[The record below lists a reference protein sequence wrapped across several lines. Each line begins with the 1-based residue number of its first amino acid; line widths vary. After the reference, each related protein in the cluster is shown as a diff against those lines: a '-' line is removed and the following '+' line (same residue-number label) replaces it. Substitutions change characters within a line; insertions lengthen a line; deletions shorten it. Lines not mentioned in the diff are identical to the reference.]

1 VLFAHI
7 GLGLTAVRQR
17 RLARGIASLERAIA
31 ICRDLALPLYVH
43 YAVPPLA
50 VAYALSGHPIEAVG
64 LLEQQSGQDVKM
76 GVECHHALMLST
88 LGEVYLEAG
97 RPLDAR
103 ASAERALQLSREREE
118 PGHEARALRVLGD
131 ADAALEPPDSKQAEA
146 SYRQALVLA
155 ETLGMRPLIAHC
167 HLGLGTLYR
176 RTGDRAKV
184 EEHLTSATAM
194 YREMGM
200 TFWLDKTKATLN
212 QSQPSGR

>member
-1 VLFAHI
+1 M
-7 GLGLTAVRQR
+7 R
-17 RLARGIASLERAIA
+17 
-31 ICRDLALPLYVH
+31 CR
-43 YAVPPLA
+43 
-50 VAYALSGHPIEAVG
+50 PIEAVG

-76 GVECHHALMLST
+76 GVECHHALTLST

-118 PGHEARALRVLGD
+118 PGHEAHALRVLGD

-167 HLGLGTLYR
+167 HLGLGTPYR